1 MTIGLAAMTP
11 ERAFE
16 MYHSNI
22 EDFDQGAPMMMAE
35 EEDGSLTIMQIVGI
49 DVRDALKAMA
59 LQGERYKAV
68 LLSNEAR
75 MWTYD
80 SDGNSKTEGA
90 VDAAVFT
97 YCDRT
102 GRNWGAIRQFV
113 RFAEG
118 NVRWISDLEEM
129 PPGAVGAVPEG
140 LARLVSAD
148 I

>member
-1 MTIGLAAMTP
+1 MTP
-11 ERAFE
+11 ETAFDF
-16 MYHSNI
+16 YHSLI

-35 EEDGSLTIMQIVGI
+35 ELDGSITMFQIVGI
-49 DVRDALKAMA
+49 DVRDALTAMA
-59 LQGERYKAV
+59 EGGERYKAV

-75 MWTYD
+75 MWIYD
-80 SDGNSKTEGA
+80 SDGNSQTEGA

-97 YCDRT
+97 YSDQT
-102 GRNWGAIRQFV
+102 GKTWGAIRQFV

-118 NVRWISDLEEM
+118 NVRWITDLEEM
-129 PPGAVGAVPEG
+129 PTGAVGAVPEG